1 MKKQILVSFLARKSL
16 KKKNGMIPIYCRIRY
31 DNGIAQFNTKIDV
44 FSDNWDSQIT
54 RVIGNN
60 SKSVNIQL
68 EKIRIDIIKKY
79 ELLYKT
85 NVIITSKTI
94 LDYYKN
100 NMILMNSIVNV
111 FKQHND
117 NMKSLIN
124 IEYKKGS
131 YKNYVSTIKYLKN
144 YIKTKYNWL
153 MKWLLDLLLN

>member
-1 MKKQILVSFLARKSL
+1 MKKHLLVSFLARKSL

-44 FSDNWDSQIT
+44 FSENWNSQIT

-85 NVIITSKTI
+85 NIIITAKTI
-94 LDYYKN
+94 LDLYKN
-100 NMILMNSIVNV
+100 NSLLMNSIINV

-117 NMKSLIN
+117 NMKSLN
-124 IEYKKGS
+124 KYR
-131 YKNYVSTIKYLKN
+131 IK
-144 YIKTKYNWL
+144 
-153 MKWLLDLLLN
+153 